1 MKSKI
6 FFSSVLL
13 SLSLGVVMDGTPA
26 NAAHWHKGA
35 PRIFRG
41 TWHNHYNMWLVHKN
55 TMTIY
60 QGHLKSIG
68 YYNPFFY
75 THLMYKRSGRTFKI
89 RAWDRFGK
97 AHSTSTWKYV
107 NHNKF
112 ILGNGIRVYRSHN

>member
-1 MKSKI
+1 MKVRTFLI
-6 FFSSVLL
+6 AALL
-13 SLSLGVVMDGTPA
+13 SAGLSFSATNYEA
-26 NAAHWHKGA
+26 QAARWHKGA

-68 YYNPFFY
+68 YYNPILY

-89 RAWDRFGK
+89 RAWDRFGG
-97 AHSTSTWKYV
+97 AHSTFTWKYV

-112 ILGNGIRVYRSHN
+112 ILGNGFKVYRSHD